1 MRCRGG
7 WRFEAAPGVGGLTNT
22 PTAALHTTG
31 VVNEALAEAKGRRGE
46 EGSDYL
52 SEVSVKISK

>member
-7 WRFEAAPGVGGLTNT
+7 RRFEAAPGVGGLTNT

-46 EGSDYL
+46 EGPVRVEL
-52 SEVSVKISK
+52 A

>member
-1 MRCRGG
+1 MRCWGG
-7 WRFEAAPGVGGLTNT
+7 WRFEASPGVGGLTSI
-22 PTAALHTTG
+22 PTAALRTTD
-31 VVNEALAEAKGRRGE
+31 VVNEAPAEAKGRRGE